1 MVEPVA
7 AEAQEPVVR
16 PQAALALLMSI
27 PMQES
32 NSLMPVSVAIMQRV
46 AAALVEAARADLEVQ
61 AARAATAAQPKVESQ
76 LQPA

>member
-7 AEAQEPVVR
+7 AEGLEPVVR
-16 PQAALALLMSI
+16 PQAASALLMSL

-32 NSLMPVSVAIMQRV
+32 NSLIPVSVAIMQRV
-46 AAALVEAARADLEVQ
+46 AAALVEAARAALEAQ